1 MTRIAPL
8 TAPYDADLA
17 AALDKWMPPGTE
29 QEPLAL
35 FRVLAH
41 HRDLFERMRPL
52 GAGILGHGR
61 LPPRT
66 RELLIL
72 RTTARAGA
80 GYEWG
85 VHATAFGR
93 SVAGLTD
100 AQLASTATGGPFDAV
115 WEDPEDR
122 LAIEVA
128 DDVYDHDRIRDEL
141 WERVTARYDDGLVLE
156 MVICC
161 GWYRLLST
169 VIRTAGLDAEAWAVP
184 FPIRRGEGGGGDGR
198 RDSART

>member
-1 MTRIAPL
+1 MTRMAPV
-8 TAPYDADLA
+8 TPPYDADLA
-17 AALDKWMPPGTE
+17 AALDKWMPPGAE

-35 FRVLAH
+35 FRVLAR

-61 LPPRT
+61 LPART

-72 RTTARAGA
+72 RTTARADA

-85 VHATAFGR
+85 VHATAFGH

-100 AQLASTATGGPFDAV
+100 GQISSTATGGPSDAV
-115 WEDPEDR
+115 WEDHEDR
-122 LAIEVA
+122 LAIELA
-128 DDVYDHDRIRDEL
+128 DDLYDHDRITDEL
-141 WERVTARYDDGLVLE
+141 WERVTARYDDDVVLE

-169 VIRTAGLDAEAWAVP
+169 VIRTADLQREPWAAP
-184 FPIRRGEGGGGDGR
+184 FPGPSSEEGG
-198 RDSART
+198 SNRT